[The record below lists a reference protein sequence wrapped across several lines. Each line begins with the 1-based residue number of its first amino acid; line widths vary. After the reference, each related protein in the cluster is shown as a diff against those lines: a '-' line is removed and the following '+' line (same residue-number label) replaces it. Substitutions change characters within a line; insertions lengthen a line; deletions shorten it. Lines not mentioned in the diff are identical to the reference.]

1 MEVLRAC
8 SSYRPRLRPLRF
20 EPLCQGSTDCV
31 ATRLCSPRDGTH
43 ARRNSPD
50 TLCEHLFVAA
60 GARPRAPAEEDDLH
74 GGGQK
79 AKGQGQRE
87 LLDAIE
93 GGPDLLRLP
102 AEPAPAPPP
111 PPCPPGWGPRAHRGA
126 GKRGE

>member
-60 GARPRAPAEEDDLH
+60 GARPRAPAAEDELFA
-74 GGGQK
+74 GEQK
-79 AKGQGQRE
+79 AKGPGPRE
-87 LLDAIE
+87 LLDVIE
-93 GGPDLLRLP
+93 VVPDLLPLLP
-102 AEPAPAPPP
+102 HPAAV
-111 PPCPPGWGPRAHRGA
+111 
-126 GKRGE
+126 

>member
-31 ATRLCSPRDGTH
+31 TTRLCSPRDGTH

-60 GARPRAPAEEDDLH
+60 GARPRAAAGEGDLH

-79 AKGQGQRE
+79 AEGQGPPG
-87 LLDAIE
+87 LADGIKVVP
-93 GGPDLLRLP
+93 GPLRLP
-102 AEPAPAPPP
+102 LE
-111 PPCPPGWGPRAHRGA
+111 
-126 GKRGE
+126 

>member
-60 GARPRAPAEEDDLH
+60 GARPRAAAEEDDLH
-74 GGGQK
+74 GGEQK
-79 AKGQGQRE
+79 AKGQGQRG
-87 LLDAIE
+87 LLGVIE
-93 GGPDLLRLP
+93 VVPGLLRLLV
-102 AEPAPAPPP
+102 EPARVTLPA
-111 PPCPPGWGPRAHRGA
+111 
-126 GKRGE
+126 